1 MRNILSAKNGYVGFI
16 LTMYR
21 MFGSRLRNSAAEM
34 QQRLR
39 EIASDRCVDCHQEL
53 QILCRTCGR
62 VNSTTLRLLIFDG
75 GNRAC
80 IFASENPDCRFHGV
94 RLPPPG
100 DRSQKS
106 WSPNSVRVT
115 KGFDPRKSA
124 GSTVPVG
131 SSSMLIGGMCL
142 CTLTGFCEKRLSSS
156 DEAVNSARS
165 GIHTCVTK
173 AAEAE
178 RYAPLGNLRFSKR
191 RRQQNHGT
199 TLLDRYFAGFLSCF
213 EGQSRS
219 CERFFVL
226 YHRNEITE
234 LFQTIE

>member
-1 MRNILSAKNGYVGFI
+1 
-16 LTMYR
+16 

-94 RLPPPG
+94 KIPPPG

-115 KGFDPRKSA
+115 KGFDPMKSA

-131 SSSMLIGGMCL
+131 SSSLLIGGMCL

-156 DEAVNSARS
+156 DGAVNSARS
-165 GIHTCVTK
+165 GFHAGVTK
-173 AAEAE
+173 PAKTERSAA
-178 RYAPLGNLRFSKR
+178 LGNLRFSKR
-191 RRQQNHGT
+191 RRQQNQGT
-199 TLLDRYFAGFLSCF
+199 TLPDRCFAGF
-213 EGQSRS
+213 
-219 CERFFVL
+219 FVL
-226 YHRNEITE
+226 FRWPVPV
-234 LFQTIE
+234 L